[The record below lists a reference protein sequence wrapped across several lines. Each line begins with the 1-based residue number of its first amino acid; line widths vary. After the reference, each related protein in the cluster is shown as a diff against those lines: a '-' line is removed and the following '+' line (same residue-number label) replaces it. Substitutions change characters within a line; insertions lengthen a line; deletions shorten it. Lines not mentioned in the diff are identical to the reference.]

1 MSNGDIGVGADNPSG
16 TAGPAHLPELLD
28 HWSTTQLI
36 VVSLCFTVNM
46 IDGMDVLL
54 MSYIA
59 PTLQEDW
66 AIGADQLGVV
76 FSISILGMAVGGIGL
91 AQLADYFGRRR
102 VILGSLATSTIAM
115 LLSGL
120 VTDIPQLMVLRFF
133 VGLGIGTVL
142 ASMAALIAEYA
153 PPKYRN
159 FAVGLLYAG
168 YPLGAIFTG
177 FASAWAIPLFG
188 WKATLAGAG
197 GISALML
204 PLLWYLL
211 PESMQFLVK
220 RRPKNALERLNAIFA
235 RLDRPAV
242 SVLPEPDEA
251 TTAVGVAGL
260 FADGRAMSTVL
271 LWLSM
276 IFGYAAL
283 WFTISWIP
291 KLATMAGLDATDAIY
306 VGTIFNTG
314 AFLGTVTLGLITA
327 RLKLQPTI
335 LTFLVGAAVVMVF
348 YGVFRFSLP
357 VTMLIAFVIGFLQMG
372 GFNGIYPLATQ
383 LYPAEVR
390 STGVGWTMGVGR
402 AGAVLG
408 PLVGG
413 MLIEANLPLSV
424 IFLVFAV
431 PTVVG
436 AICAY
441 LVKLAPGQKT
451 EAT

>member
-1 MSNGDIGVGADNPSG
+1 VSNAATGVHSR
-16 TAGPAHLPELLD
+16 TANDAGHPEHLPVLLNR
-28 HWSTTQLI
+28 WSRTQLI
-36 VVSLCFTVNM
+36 VVGLCCVVNM

-59 PTLQEDW
+59 PALQQDW
-66 AIGADQLGVV
+66 GIRSDQLGVV

-102 VILGSLATSTIAM
+102 IIIAALATSTAAM

-120 VTDIPQLMVLRFF
+120 VANIPQLMTLRFL

-142 ASMAALIAEYA
+142 ASMAALVAEFA

-168 YPLGAIFTG
+168 YPLGAIITG
-177 FASAWAIPLFG
+177 FISAWSIPQFG

-197 GISALML
+197 GISATML
-204 PLLWYLL
+204 PILWFYL
-211 PESMQFLVK
+211 PESMQFLTK
-220 RRPKNALERLNAIFA
+220 RRPHNALQRLNAILV
-235 RLDRPAV
+235 RLNRPPV
-242 SVLPEPDEA
+242 TVLPEPDKA
-251 TTAVGVAGL
+251 PSALGVAGL
-260 FADGRAMSTVL
+260 FVDGRAMSTVL
-271 LWLSM
+271 LWLAM
-276 IFGYAAL
+276 VFGYAAL

-291 KLATMAGLDATDAIY
+291 KLASMAGHDSTAAIY
-306 VGTIFNTG
+306 VGTVFNAG
-314 AFLGTVTLGLITA
+314 AFVGTVSLGLITA
-327 RLKLQPTI
+327 RLRLQPTI
-335 LTFLVGAAVVMVF
+335 LTFLVAAAAAMVF

-357 VTMLIAFVIGFLQMG
+357 ITLLVAFIIGFLQMG

-390 STGVGWTMGVGR
+390 STGVGWAMGVGR

-408 PLVGG
+408 PLAGG
-413 MLIEANLPLSV
+413 VLIEADFPLSV

-431 PTVVG
+431 PTVLG
-436 AICAY
+436 AVCAF
-441 LVKLAPGQKT
+441 LVKADVG
-451 EAT
+451 

>member
-1 MSNGDIGVGADNPSG
+1 MRPADTVIEADTERRERRTG
-16 TAGPAHLPELLD
+16 LLD
-28 HWSTTQLI
+28 EWSPTQLT
-36 VVSLCFTVNM
+36 VVLLCFVVNM

-59 PTLQEDW
+59 PTLQADW
-66 AIGADQLGVV
+66 AIGADQLGIV

-91 AQLADYFGRRR
+91 SMLADFFGRRR
-102 VILGSLATSTIAM
+102 MILAALATSTIAM

-120 VTDIPQLMVLRFF
+120 VTNVEQLMALRFF
-133 VGLGIGTVL
+133 VGLGIGTIL
-142 ASMAALIAEYA
+142 ASMAALVAEYA

-168 YPLGAIFTG
+168 YPLGAIVTG
-177 FASAWAIPLFG
+177 FASAWSIPLFG
-188 WKATLAGAG
+188 WKATLVGAG
-197 GISALML
+197 CISAVML
-204 PLLWYLL
+204 PLLWILL
-211 PESMQFLVK
+211 PESMEFLIK
-220 RRPKNALERLNAIFA
+220 RRPRGALERFNAILA
-235 RLDRPAV
+235 RFGKSSVPA
-242 SVLPEPDEA
+242 LPEPDVA
-251 TTAVGVAGL
+251 PTAVGVAGL
-260 FADGRAMSTVL
+260 FADGRAASTML
-271 LWLSM
+271 LWFSM

-291 KLATMAGLDATDAIY
+291 KLATMAGLDATSAIY
-306 VGTIFNTG
+306 VGTTFNAG
-314 AFLGTVTLGLITA
+314 AFIGTVTLGLITA

-335 LTFLVGAAVVMVF
+335 LTFLVGAAVFMVV

-357 VTMLIAFVIGFLQMG
+357 VTLLLVFLIGFLQMG

-408 PLVGG
+408 PLLGG
-413 MLIEANLPLSV
+413 MLIEANVSLSV

-431 PTVVG
+431 PTVLG
-436 AICAY
+436 AVCAY
-441 LVKLAPGQKT
+441 LVKLDAGQT
-451 EAT
+451 PAMR